1 MVKNR
6 ILTYNLAMYRQS
18 QRRNMLIINETV
30 YFESY
35 AEFEDFS
42 IAPMV

>member
-18 QRRNMLIINETV
+18 QRGYMLIINETV

-35 AEFEDFS
+35 AEFEDLS
-42 IAPMV
+42 IAPMA

>member
-18 QRRNMLIINETV
+18 QRRNMLIINNTV
-30 YFESY
+30 YFESN

>member
-18 QRRNMLIINETV
+18 QRGYMLIINETV
-30 YFESY
+30 YFESD
-35 AEFEDFS
+35 AEFEDLS